1 MARLLR
7 RVIKVTAWDS
17 PNVRLALE
25 ERAAGLPVSNRIVTP
40 GVLTYED
47 LCSRLVVWDK
57 IRQTVGLSAEFYEGP
72 GVLLFPP
79 EFLNRAE
86 RMADALRGQPRRA
99 RAIGIDPGEGAE
111 ETCQYAIDELGVI
124 AERASL
130 TPDTSVIE
138 GDVLNFA
145 REHGVPSHMVMTDL
159 GGGGRHLACAL
170 AKKGFP
176 ITTVAFGSPPDLD
189 MKRGMHQLKD
199 RKDIR
204 EERYAYVSRRAQ
216 MYHELSLLLELDGQ
230 GNPLGTVELSLDGLS
245 PRRLH
250 HGFAIPREFTQLRK
264 ELAPIPKLMDGEGR
278 YYLPP
283 KDKPGD
289 EETKKVTLKM
299 LCGSSPNR
307 ADALVVA
314 VAKMLHKGTSKVRTD
329 VMGI

>member
-1 MARLLR
+1 MR
-7 RVIKVTAWDS
+7 RVLKITAWDS
-17 PNVRLALE
+17 PNVLLAME
-25 ERAAGLPVSNRIVTP
+25 ERAAGLPVSNRVVTP
-40 GVLTYED
+40 GVLSWED
-47 LCSRLVVWDK
+47 LQLRLATWDTVRQCVG
-57 IRQTVGLSAEFYEGP
+57 IRADFYEGP
-72 GVLLFPP
+72 GVLLFTSDA
-79 EFLNRAE
+79 LDRAE

-111 ETCQYAIDELGVI
+111 ETVQTCVDEYGVI
-124 AERASL
+124 AEHASL

-138 GDVLNFA
+138 GEVLNFA

-176 ITTVAFGSPPDLD
+176 ITTVAFGSPPELD

-230 GNPLGTVELSLDGLS
+230 GNPLGTVELSLDGLA

-289 EETKKVTLKM
+289 GEGKQVTLKS
-299 LCGSSPNR
+299 LIGCSPNR
-307 ADALVVA
+307 ADSLCVA
-314 VAKMLHKGTSKVRTD
+314 VHRMLHKGTSRVRTD